1 MYANI
6 KRRMHGRMIF
16 LTILFFLLAGIL
28 LTNGFNMLFTEGPS
42 YTYLEQTEKIF
53 EERGQVL
60 PEEERARLMEMDASM
75 NAQMRRER
83 RMWRRY

>member
-1 MYANI
+1 
-6 KRRMHGRMIF
+6 
-16 LTILFFLLAGIL
+16 
-28 LTNGFNMLFTEGPS
+28 MLFTEGPS

-83 RMWRRY
+83 RMWAPVLMLFGLAVYGGVRRDGSASGAYGA